1 MDDPISTLA
10 LQIVQKA
17 SQPDIA
23 VSDLAELAEGDAGFA
38 VRLLSVVNSPIHGF
52 SRRIVNV
59 RQAASLLGA
68 RGLQNIALGL
78 CVTGMTPLGPTG
90 DLLMGLSLRRAC
102 AARRIAELCELPAA
116 ADHFATGLL
125 LELGL
130 LMLARDQIDRVAP
143 LAKTPSNGRIVRERA
158 AGFQPHPLAGG
169 SLGRKWHLPDDMV
182 RAIENH
188 HEKQPL
194 DSPLAKVAWVSERV
208 SAVFEGGD
216 TPALRGTALSALGN
230 LGLDRKA
237 SEGLLAE
244 LPERVQQASSAFGR
258 GVGKNPPLEKVLSD
272 ANTRLVELNLQYQ
285 ELVRTMEDLLVE
297 KEQLVEQLR
306 TANEHL
312 EELAARDGL
321 TKLLNR
327 RAFMELG
334 ERELARARRESGA
347 LALVLFDVDHFKKVN
362 DTHGHPVGDA
372 VLRVVAQTAHAVVPE
387 GEIVGR
393 YGGEEFGVVLRGPHS
408 QRAVEVADQLREA
421 IAAALIEAEGITVRV
436 TASFGVS
443 RRKHDDAALAE
454 LIKRADLALYEA
466 KRGGRNRV
474 VHGD

>member
-17 SQPDIA
+17 SQPDVA

-90 DLLMGLSLRRAC
+90 ELLMGLSLRRAC
-102 AARRIAELCELPAA
+102 AGRRIAELCALPGA

-130 LMLARDQIDRVAP
+130 LMLARDQIDRVGP

-158 AGFQPHPLAGG
+158 AGLQPHPLSGG

-194 DSPLAKVAWVSERV
+194 DAPLAKVAWVSERV

-216 TPALRGTALSALGN
+216 APALRGAALSALGN

-244 LPERVQQASSAFGR
+244 LPEKVQQAASAFGR

-272 ANTRLVELNLQYQ
+272 ANSRLVELNLQYQ
-285 ELVRTMEDLLVE
+285 ELVRTMEELLVE

-334 ERELARARRESGA
+334 ERELARARRESA
-347 LALVLFDVDHFKKVN
+347 SLALLLFDVDHFKHVN

-372 VLRVVAQTAHAVVPE
+372 VLRVVAQTAHSVVPD

-393 YGGEEFGVVLRGPHS
+393 YGGEEFGVVLRGPHA
-408 QRAVEVADQLREA
+408 QHALDLADRLREA
-421 IAAALIEAEGITVRV
+421 IAAALIEAEGVSVRV

-443 RRKHDDAALAE
+443 RRKADDSGLAE